1 MPTQAAIRTM
11 VMMGRPR
18 VGFSSLI
25 GSTGRSYRCTMS
37 RVALVVHHGRPRA
50 RELAAEA
57 IEWLDQ
63 RGHAAL
69 VPKSDAA
76 ACDLEDWAADD
87 TELGTGIDLAISLG
101 GDGTMLRAVDLV
113 APAGAAVLGV
123 NVGHLG
129 YLTEVGPDEMQHAL
143 ERIFDGQH
151 TVEDRLVLEVETS
164 GGGESRRRTA
174 LNEAVV
180 EKTTSGQ
187 TVSVSVDI
195 DDEFFTSYVADGLI
209 VATPTGSTAY
219 NLSVRGPILSPAVEA
234 LVLTPVAPH
243 MLFDFSLVLP
253 ASGTV
258 RLTVRDP
265 STATLVMDGHT
276 EAVLEPGDSILCRTA
291 PHPARL
297 VTFGQR
303 DFHSRLKAKFGLADR

>member
-1 MPTQAAIRTM
+1 
-11 VMMGRPR
+11 
-18 VGFSSLI
+18 
-25 GSTGRSYRCTMS
+25 MS
-37 RVALVVHHGRPRA
+37 RVAVVIHHARPRA

-57 IEWLDQ
+57 IEWLT
-63 RGHAAL
+63 RHGHTAH
-69 VPKSDAA
+69 VPKADAE
-76 ACDLEDWAADD
+76 ACGLEHWAADEA
-87 TELGTGIDLAISLG
+87 ELGAAVDLALSLG

-129 YLTEVGPDEMQHAL
+129 YLTEVGPEEMQDAL
-143 ERIFDGQH
+143 ERVTDGRH
-151 TVEDRLVLEVETS
+151 TVEERLVLEVETTTAD
-164 GGGESRRRTA
+164 GANQRRTA

-180 EKTTSGQ
+180 EKTSSGH
-187 TVSVSVDI
+187 TVSVAVDI

-209 VATPTGSTAY
+209 IATPTGSTAY
-219 NLSVRGPILSPAVEA
+219 NFSVRGPILSPAVQA

-258 RLTVRDP
+258 KVTVREP
-265 STATLVMDGHT
+265 STAALVMDGHPQ
-276 EAVLEPGDSILCRTA
+276 AVLEPGDFITCRAA

-297 VTFGQR
+297 VTFGER

>member
-1 MPTQAAIRTM
+1 
-11 VMMGRPR
+11 
-18 VGFSSLI
+18 
-25 GSTGRSYRCTMS
+25 MS
-37 RVALVVHHGRPRA
+37 RVAVVVHHGRPRA
-50 RELAAEA
+50 RELAAQAIDWLTSNGHSAHVPEA
-57 IEWLDQ
+57 
-63 RGHAAL
+63 
-69 VPKSDAA
+69 DAE
-76 ACDLEDWAADD
+76 ACGLGRWAADD
-87 TELGTGIDLAISLG
+87 GELATAVDLALSLG

-129 YLTEVGPDEMQHAL
+129 YLTEVGPDEMQDAL
-143 ERIFDGQH
+143 ARVVEGKH
-151 TVEDRLVLEVETS
+151 TVEERLVLEVESSTA
-164 GGGESRRRTA
+164 GGESLRRTA

-180 EKTTSGQ
+180 EKTTSGH
-187 TVSVSVDI
+187 TVSVAVEI
-195 DDEFFTSYVADGLI
+195 DGEFFTSYVADGLI

-219 NLSVRGPILSPAVEA
+219 NFSVRGPILSPAVEA

-258 RLTVRDP
+258 RLTVREP
-265 STATLVMDGHT
+265 STAALVLDGHP
-276 EAVLEPGDSILCRTA
+276 EAVLQPGDSIVCRSA

-297 VTFGQR
+297 VTFGER

>member
-1 MPTQAAIRTM
+1 
-11 VMMGRPR
+11 MGRLR

-37 RVALVVHHGRPRA
+37 RVAVVVHHGRPRA
-50 RELAAEA
+50 RELAGQA
-57 IEWLDQ
+57 IEWLTAH
-63 RGHAAL
+63 GHTAQ
-69 VPKSDAA
+69 VPKGDAE
-76 ACDLEDWAADD
+76 ACGLEQWAADEA
-87 TELGTGIDLAISLG
+87 ELGSGVDLALSLG

-129 YLTEVGPDEMQHAL
+129 YLTEVGPDEMQDAL
-143 ERIFDGQH
+143 ERVTEGRH
-151 TVEDRLVLEVETS
+151 TVEERLVLEVETTTPK
-164 GGGESRRRTA
+164 GESCRRTA

-180 EKTTSGQ
+180 EKTTSGH
-187 TVSVSVDI
+187 TVSVAVDI

-209 VATPTGSTAY
+209 IATPTGSTAY
-219 NLSVRGPILSPAVEA
+219 NFSVRGPILSPAVQA

-253 ASGTV
+253 AAGTV
-258 RLTVRDP
+258 RVTVREP
-265 STATLVMDGHT
+265 STAALVMDGHA
-276 EAVLEPGDSILCRTA
+276 EAVLQPGDSILCRTA
-291 PHPARL
+291 EHPARL
-297 VTFGQR
+297 VTFGER